1 VEVAIMAADGELGR
15 PGRAAAGGI
24 GPGVVVDLA
33 VAGGLG
39 PERAGSKAFNLAR
52 LAAAGLPVPTG
63 FVVAPEAF
71 QAWELAEPA
80 VAAAA
85 SRLGADRYA
94 VRSSAA
100 AEDLPGASYAGMYE
114 SVLNVAPADVA
125 AAVWRVWESGT
136 AGRVAAY
143 QKGLAG
149 TAGPKPAAPMA
160 VLVQV
165 MVDAQA
171 AGVAFTANPITGDRG
186 EVVITAVRGLGDRL
200 VEGEAVGD
208 EWVVSAGQASC
219 RRSAEDA
226 IGAAQARQVAELARR
241 AEAHFGP
248 PQDLEWAIAADRV
261 FVLQARPMTAL
272 PELLTW
278 GLPRRGWWLRNFRLG
293 EWLPEPVTPLFAD
306 WLLPVLERGIARA
319 MQAESGIP
327 MQPADAVVNGWY
339 YTTPPPRVDGSPAL
353 QLLRHPRAMLAAP
366 RVVLLLLHPERMP
379 RELARMTRL
388 WREELL
394 PRYRE
399 IVAAAQAA
407 GEAATP
413 AELAGL
419 IERVGEVAGE
429 YSWSVATLAGSQWK
443 IEAALTRFCHAHVP
457 GLGQSPQIL
466 VSALAGAEPDL
477 PPHALHSIDW
487 YWPTAGELGT
497 PGPGAD
503 VLRRHRE
510 LAARRKA
517 AESACRAAL
526 SGRPRLRRRFDRLLS
541 IAQTYTVVREQQTR
555 QFSLGWPVLRRCVLR
570 LGDELTRRGAIGQI
584 EDVFF
589 MPHAELEAAL
599 SGAPPPSPET
609 IKERQQ
615 RWERQRRLI
624 APLQLGT
631 APALGRRVYLKA
643 IEAARTG
650 PPPAPGSL
658 VGDPASPGRA
668 TGTIRVIL
676 DPGGFASFQPGEIL
690 VARATAP
697 AWTPLFATAAAVIT
711 DGGTLAAH
719 ASLVARE
726 YGIPAVVATG
736 DATTRLR
743 DGQVVT
749 VDGSSGIVEIHA

>member
-1 VEVAIMAADGELGR
+1 
-15 PGRAAAGGI
+15 
-24 GPGVVVDLA
+24 
-33 VAGGLG
+33 
-39 PERAGSKAFNLAR
+39 
-52 LAAAGLPVPTG
+52 
-63 FVVAPEAF
+63 
-71 QAWELAEPA
+71 
-80 VAAAA
+80 
-85 SRLGADRYA
+85 
-94 VRSSAA
+94 
-100 AEDLPGASYAGMYE
+100 
-114 SVLNVAPADVA
+114 
-125 AAVWRVWESGT
+125 
-136 AGRVAAY
+136 
-143 QKGLAG
+143 
-149 TAGPKPAAPMA
+149 MA

-165 MVDAQA
+165 MIEAQA
-171 AGVAFTANPITGDRG
+171 SGVAFTANPITGDHD
-186 EVVITAVRGLGDRL
+186 ETVVTAVRGLGERL
-200 VEGEAVGD
+200 VGGEAVGD
-208 EWVVSAGQASC
+208 EWVVRAGQARC
-219 RRSAEDA
+219 QRSAEGA
-226 IGAAQARQVAELARR
+226 IDPGQARQVAELARR
-241 AEAHFGP
+241 AEAHFGA
-248 PQDLEWAIAADRV
+248 PQDVEWAIADGRV
-261 FVLQARPMTAL
+261 FLLQARPMTAL
-272 PELLTW
+272 PKPVTW
-278 GLPRRGWWLRNFRLG
+278 RPPGRGWWLRNFRLG
-293 EWLPEPVTPLFAD
+293 ESLPEPVTPLFAS
-306 WLLPVLERGIARA
+306 WLLPVLERGVARA
-319 MQAESGIP
+319 MRAESGIP
-327 MQPADAVVNGWY
+327 MRPAGAVVNGWY
-339 YTTPPPRVDGSPAL
+339 YTTPPPRVDGPPAL
-353 QLLRHPRAMLAAP
+353 QVLRHPRALLAAP

-379 RELARMTRL
+379 AELARMTRH

-407 GEAATP
+407 GEAAP
-413 AELAGL
+413 PSQLAGL
-419 IERVGEVAGE
+419 IERVGEVAGG

-443 IEAALTRFCHAHVP
+443 IEAALSRFCHAHVP

-466 VSALAGAEPDL
+466 VSGLAGTEPDL

-487 YWPTAGELGT
+487 YWPTADELGI
-497 PGPGAD
+497 PGPGPD

-510 LAARRKA
+510 LAARREM

-526 SGRPRLRRRFDRLLS
+526 AGRPRLRRRFERLLS
-541 IAQTYTVVREQQTR
+541 IAQTYAVIREQQTR

-589 MPHAELEAAL
+589 LTRAELESAFN
-599 SGAPPPSPET
+599 GAPSPSPET
-609 IKERQQ
+609 VRGRRQ

-631 APALGRRVYLKA
+631 APALARRTYGKA

-668 TGTIRVIL
+668 TGTVRVIL
-676 DPGGFASFQPGEIL
+676 DPAGFASFQPGEVL

-697 AWTPLFATAAAVIT
+697 AWTPLFATAAAVVT

-736 DATTRLR
+736 DATTCLR